1 MAYDRRKF
9 IKDTICAA
17 LGGASV
23 YSAFGQM
30 QLLQAAVRN
39 HYTFAAGDYKAL
51 VCVFLYGGNDSF
63 NTVVPYTQSAYNG
76 FYGASG
82 VRPQLA
88 LNRSL
93 MASTVLNAPGSGA
106 GSPGDGIQY
115 ALNPVMAAQKIDA
128 NGGTIPAN
136 LSADLASVFNAGKA
150 AVVANVGTLVR
161 PTTQADYLSDS
172 YDLPPQ
178 LFSHSDQSNY
188 WQSSPP
194 SNLPMTGWG
203 GRLADMVAGVNPTG
217 IPILLAVNG
226 GDIFTRGQN
235 VNAYDMSSDSA
246 TTVNF
251 LGYNHAGNG
260 SGLCDPTG
268 AYDPG
273 AVAAFC
279 ALQASNTQANV
290 LERAFANS
298 MGHSIATAGVIN
310 AALAGAPAFD
320 AHDQFPDALS
330 TGYDLDIQLRTV
342 AKLIWAAATNQ
353 PGYSGIS
360 RQVFFVSTGGYD
372 THSDEL
378 STHAGTANDPGI
390 LALLSRSLAGF
401 YNALASVGLADKATA
416 FTASDFGRTMTSND
430 GGTDHGWGSHQFVV
444 GGAVNGGKF
453 YGNGCGF
460 SGASG
465 DYGLVMPSL
474 INPSTDWDTPSPNKN
489 DSGDGYGRIIPTT
502 AVDQYAAT
510 LAKWFGISDSDIGL
524 VFPNL
529 ANFNTKYL
537 NFV

>member
-30 QLLQAAVRN
+30 QLLQAAVRS
-39 HYTFAAGDYKAL
+39 HYAFAAGDYKAL

-63 NTVVPYTQSAYNG
+63 NMVVPYTQTAFNG
-76 FYGASG
+76 FYGSGG

-88 LNRSL
+88 LNRAQLQPLNDPTGSSL
-93 MASTVLNAPGSGA
+93 
-106 GSPGDGIQY
+106 DGIQY
-115 ALNPVMAAQKIDA
+115 ALNPVMGPQTYTDSNKV
-128 NGGTIPAN
+128 TQT
-136 LSADLASVFNAGKA
+136 SADLASVFNAGRA
-150 AVVANVGTLVR
+150 AVVANVGTLVQ
-161 PTTQADYLSDS
+161 PTTQAQYQGDGYPV
-172 YDLPPQ
+172 PPQ

-194 SNLPMTGWG
+194 SNLPVSGWG
-203 GRLADMVAGVNPTG
+203 GRLADMVAGVNPSG

-226 GDIFTRGQN
+226 GDIYTRGQD

-251 LGYNHAGNG
+251 LGYGNAGNG
-260 SGLCDPTG
+260 SGLCDPSG

-279 ALQASNTQANV
+279 NLQAANTQANV
-290 LERAFANS
+290 LERAYANS

-310 AALAGAPAFD
+310 GALAGAPAFT
-320 AHDQFPDALS
+320 AHDQFPAELS
-330 TGYDLDIQLRTV
+330 TGGDLDTQLQTV
-342 AKLIWAAATNQ
+342 AKLIWAAANNV

-372 THSDEL
+372 THSGEIAAHGD
-378 STHAGTANDPGI
+378 I
-390 LALLSRSLAGF
+390 LPLLSRSLAGF
-401 YNALASVGLADKATA
+401 YNSLASVGLADKATA
-416 FTASDFGRTMTSND
+416 FTCSDFGRTMTSND
-430 GGTDHGWGSHQFVV
+430 GGTDHGWGSHHFVV

-465 DYGLVMPSL
+465 SFGLVMPSL
-474 INPSTDWDTPSPNKN
+474 INPNVDDSVTGYSQNLN
-489 DSGDGYGRIIPTT
+489 DAGDGYGRIIPTT

-510 LAKWFGISDSDIGL
+510 LAKWFGINDSDIGL

-529 ANFNTKYL
+529 GNFATKYL
-537 NFV
+537 SFV